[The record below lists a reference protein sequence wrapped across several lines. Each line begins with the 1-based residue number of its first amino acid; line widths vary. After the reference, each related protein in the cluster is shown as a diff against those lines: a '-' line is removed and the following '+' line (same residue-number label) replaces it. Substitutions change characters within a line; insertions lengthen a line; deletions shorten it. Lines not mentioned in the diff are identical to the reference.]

1 MEEPLFTETRKTL
14 VLICGYARAGK
25 DTLGQGIME
34 WSEKNNYHANF
45 ADALKDT
52 CNIFLEM
59 LGIKGDFYD
68 EEFKTKH
75 RDFLVTCAKFAR
87 SHDRN
92 VFAEELAEIIADATD
107 DSYVPYETIVTTD
120 WRYLN
125 ELTVLQ
131 KRLIPMGWRIR
142 TVYIGTR
149 GIKAANAEESESID
163 EIREIVKFDQEYH
176 FEVNSRNQIMQE
188 GRHLAKQWRL

>member
-1 MEEPLFTETRKTL
+1 MEPLFTETRKTL

-25 DTLGQGIME
+25 DTLGQGILE

-59 LGIKGDFYD
+59 LSIKGDFYD

-87 SHDRN
+87 AYDKN
-92 VFAEELAEIIADATD
+92 IFAEELAEVVADATD
-107 DSYVPYETIVTTD
+107 DSYVPYETIITTD

-131 KRLIPMGWRIR
+131 KRLIPLGWRIR
-142 TVYIGTR
+142 TVYVGTN
-149 GIKAANAEESESID
+149 GVIAANSEESESIN
-163 EIREIVKFDQEYH
+163 EIREIVKFDQEFY
-176 FEVNSRNQIMQE
+176 FQKNARNQIMQE
-188 GRHLAKQWRL
+188 GRHLAKQWNL